1 METFVFRATVRD
13 GGNRFD
19 HAFLRIVVSKDI
31 LFVLSSST
39 RRDPE
44 EHNGHL
50 GLLASE
56 DMVVVLAFTL
66 AVIIIAII
74 VIVIVILALRR
85 RTGGGSGDIGG
96 GVGHRR
102 PGRGGFGQ
110 GWGGGMSGGR
120 AVGNCCNEEKMQLSG
135 PRAVYDVDRSCSNG
149 TLAYCNGS
157 GSHCST
163 GNGGKCS
170 TTMTT
175 TDHNGGSLLSGKAGA
190 IAAAANSGN
199 GFGKKY
205 TGGDTLANGNGS
217 CKTKL
222 LTEADMMSAAMNKA
236 TAVVNAYKSLDM
248 TVASSSDDDVKSH
261 VTCIVADR
269 QTSTQVKT

>member
-19 HAFLRIVVSKDI
+19 HAFLRVVVSKDI
-31 LFVLSSST
+31 LFVPSSSSLT
-39 RRDPE
+39 NAVDY
-44 EHNGHL
+44 GSHL

-85 RTGGGSGDIGG
+85 RSSGGNDDVGGGGG
-96 GVGHRR
+96 RRHRQ
-102 PGRGGFGQ
+102 GRGGFGQ
-110 GWGGGMSGGR
+110 NWGGGMNVGR
-120 AVGNCCNEEKMQLSG
+120 ATGNCINEEKLQLSG

-157 GSHCST
+157 GSHCGS

-170 TTMTT
+170 TTTA
-175 TDHNGGSLLSGKAGA
+175 DHNGGIPLSGKT
-190 IAAAANSGN
+190 NSGN

-205 TGGDTLANGNGS
+205 AGSDTVANGNGS
-217 CKTKL
+217 CKAKL
-222 LTEADMMSAAMNKA
+222 LTETDKVNAAMSKA
-236 TAVVNAYKSLDM
+236 TAVVNAYVSLDM
-248 TVASSSDDDVKSH
+248 AAASSSSDDDVKSH
-261 VTCIVADR
+261 VTCIADR
-269 QTSTQVKT
+269 QTSIQVCYSCDIVIH